1 MLAASFS
8 RKQPRSKSLCYVICS
23 YQFLTGQF
31 YSSSSLLNTSQ
42 FAVKRPLTFEP
53 TLTLKSQESVVKRSL
68 NDVSNSVQS
77 FISYSPTNNKK
88 RKLDSSP
95 TG

>member
-8 RKQPRSKSLCYVICS
+8 RKQPGSKSLCNMICTYPS
-23 YQFLTGQF
+23 LTGQF
-31 YSSSSLLNTSQ
+31 YSSSSLVSTSQ
-42 FAVKRPLTFEP
+42 SAVKRPLTFEP
-53 TLTLKSQESVVKRSL
+53 RLTLKSLGPVVKRSL

-77 FISYSPTNNKK
+77 FMSHSPTNNKK